1 MSICGRPLP
10 TVWLRRIIDWTEVR
24 GIKTHLEILHAR
36 RIDDGVEESLQDY
49 EAVDCDADANDVSAG
64 RIFER
69 KNAILT
75 VDDVPDDG
83 RHPADDKRTNN

>member
-1 MSICGRPLP
+1 M
-10 TVWLRRIIDWTEVR
+10 R

-36 RIDDGVEESLQDY
+36 RVDDGVEESLQDY
-49 EAVDCDADANDVSAG
+49 EAVDRDADANDVSAG